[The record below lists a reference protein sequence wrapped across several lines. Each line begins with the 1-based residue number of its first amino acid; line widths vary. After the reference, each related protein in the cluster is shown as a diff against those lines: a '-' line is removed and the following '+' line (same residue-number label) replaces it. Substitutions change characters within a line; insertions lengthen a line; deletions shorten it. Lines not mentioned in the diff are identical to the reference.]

1 MISYSENIKIQVIPY
16 WNEQLGLSQ
25 RFSIKLYN
33 QITEYGFQF
42 WVDMSFFKNR
52 SQLYRQLHYIIQ
64 DECSD
69 DLIQPKQVYRLSKI
83 ICNMLMQ
90 HNGV

>member
-1 MISYSENIKIQVIPY
+1 MICYSENIRIQVIPH
-16 WNEQLGLSQ
+16 WNERQGLSQ

-42 WVDMSFFKNR
+42 WINMSFFKNR
-52 SQLYRQLHYIIQ
+52 SGLYRKLHNIIQ
-64 DECSD
+64 GECSD
-69 DLIQPKQVYRLSKI
+69 DLIQPKQVYTLSKI